1 VFGLAEQV
9 CPVRRCGPLDIIG
22 QSAYTW
28 AENAKIR
35 APLKLFGNANAKQI
49 ERSLKMA
56 AKLIKGTDIREE
68 ILEEITAE
76 VAKIKADHGVVPGL
90 VTILVGE
97 NPASISYV
105 TLKIKTAHRVGFHE
119 IQDTQPVDISEAD
132 LLALID
138 KYNKDDSINGI
149 LVQLPL
155 PKHVDEKK
163 ILNAID
169 PDKDVDGFHP
179 VNVGRLMI
187 GGSEVKFPPCT
198 PAGIQEMIV
207 RAGVETSGAETVVV
221 GRSNIVGK
229 PIANM
234 MLQKGPGANS
244 TVTIVHTRTK
254 DLAAHCLRAD
264 ILIVAAGVPGLV
276 KPEWIK
282 PGACVIDVGVNR
294 VGEKISEK
302 TGKKVAILRGDVDFD
317 AAKEIAGF
325 ITPVPGGVGPMTI
338 TMLMLN
344 TLKSLKFKLGIA

>member
-1 VFGLAEQV
+1 M
-9 CPVRRCGPLDIIG
+9 
-22 QSAYTW
+22 T
-28 AENAKIR
+28 
-35 APLKLFGNANAKQI
+35 
-49 ERSLKMA
+49 
-56 AKLIKGTDIREE
+56 AKLIKGTEIREE
-68 ILEEITAE
+68 ILAEIEEE
-76 VAKIKADHGVVPGL
+76 VKKIKAEHGKVPGL
-90 VTILVGE
+90 VTILIGE
-97 NPASISYV
+97 NPASMSYV
-105 TLKIKTAHRVGFHE
+105 TLKIKTATRLGFKE
-119 IQDTQPVDISEAD
+119 IQDSQPVDISEED

-138 KYNKDDSINGI
+138 KYNNDESINGI

-155 PKHVDEKK
+155 PKHIDDKK

-187 GGSEVKFPPCT
+187 GGDEVKFPPCT

-207 RAGVETSGAETVVV
+207 RAGVETSGAEVVVV

-234 MLQKGPGANS
+234 MLQKGDGANS
-244 TVTIVHTRTK
+244 TVTVVHTRTK
-254 DLAAHCLRAD
+254 DMDVHCKRAD

-302 TGKKVAILRGDVDFD
+302 TGKKIAILRGDVDFD
-317 AAKEIAGF
+317 AAKEIAGS

-338 TMLMLN
+338 TMLMVN
-344 TLKSLKFKLGIA
+344 TLKSLKFQLGII

>member
-1 VFGLAEQV
+1 M
-9 CPVRRCGPLDIIG
+9 
-22 QSAYTW
+22 T
-28 AENAKIR
+28 
-35 APLKLFGNANAKQI
+35 
-49 ERSLKMA
+49 
-56 AKLIKGTDIREE
+56 AKLILGTEIREQ

-76 VAKIKADHGVVPGL
+76 VKAIKAKHGVVPGL
-90 VTILVGE
+90 VTILIGA
-97 NPASISYV
+97 NPASMSYV
-105 TLKIKTAHRVGFHE
+105 TLKIQTAHRVGFNE
-119 IQDTQPVDISEAD
+119 VQDSQPVDISEAD

-155 PKHVDEKK
+155 PKHINEKK
-163 ILNAID
+163 VLNAID

-207 RAGVETSGAETVVV
+207 RAGVETKGAEVVVV

-234 MLQKGPGANS
+234 MLQKGVGANS
-244 TVTIVHTRTK
+244 TVTIVHTGTK
-254 DLAAHCLRAD
+254 NMDAHCKRAD

-294 VGEKISEK
+294 VGEKVSEK
-302 TGKKVAILRGDVDFD
+302 TGKKIAILKGDVDFD
-317 AAKEIAGF
+317 AAKEIAGS

-338 TMLMLN
+338 TMLMKN

>member
-1 VFGLAEQV
+1 M
-9 CPVRRCGPLDIIG
+9 
-22 QSAYTW
+22 T
-28 AENAKIR
+28 
-35 APLKLFGNANAKQI
+35 
-49 ERSLKMA
+49 
-56 AKLIKGTDIREE
+56 AKLIKGTEIREV
-68 ILEEITAE
+68 ILEEIQKE
-76 VAKIKADHGVVPGL
+76 VAEIKEKHGVVPGL

-105 TLKIKTAHRVGFHE
+105 TLKIKTANKLGFKE
-119 IQDTQPVDISEAD
+119 IQDSQSEDISEET
-132 LLALID
+132 LLGLVD
-138 KYNKDDSINGI
+138 KYNNDDSINGI

-155 PKHVDEKK
+155 PKHLDEKK
-163 ILNAID
+163 VLNAID

-187 GGSEVKFPPCT
+187 GGAEVKFAPCT

-207 RAGVETSGAETVVV
+207 RAGVETSGAEVVVV

-234 MLQKGPGANS
+234 MLQRSDGANS
-244 TVTIVHTRTK
+244 TVTVVHTRTQ
-254 DLAAHCLRAD
+254 DLAGHCKRAD
-264 ILIVAAGVPGLV
+264 ILIVAAGVPDLV

-302 TGKKVAILRGDVDFD
+302 TGKKIAILKGDVDFEK
-317 AAKEIAGF
+317 AKEIAGS
-325 ITPVPGGVGPMTI
+325 ITPVPGGVGPMTV
-338 TMLMLN
+338 TMLMKN

>member
-1 VFGLAEQV
+1 M
-9 CPVRRCGPLDIIG
+9 
-22 QSAYTW
+22 
-28 AENAKIR
+28 
-35 APLKLFGNANAKQI
+35 
-49 ERSLKMA
+49 KMS
-56 AKLIKGTDIREE
+56 AKLIKGTEIREE

-76 VAKIKADHGVVPGL
+76 VAQIKEKHGVVPGL

-119 IQDTQPVDISEAD
+119 IQDNQPDTVSEED

-138 KYNKDDSINGI
+138 KYNNDDSINGI
-149 LVQLPL
+149 LVQIPL
-155 PKHVDEKK
+155 PKHIDEKR

-187 GGSEVKFPPCT
+187 GGSGVKFLPCT

-207 RAGVETSGAETVVV
+207 RAGIETKGAEVVVV

-234 MLQKGPGANS
+234 MLQKGEGANS
-244 TVTIVHTRTK
+244 TVTIVHTSTK
-254 DLAAHCLRAD
+254 DLASHCKRAD
-264 ILIVAAGVPGLV
+264 ILIVAAGVPDLV

-302 TGKKVAILRGDVDFD
+302 TGKKIAILKGDVDFE
-317 AAKEIAGF
+317 AAKEIAGA

-338 TMLMLN
+338 TMLMKN
-344 TLKSLKFKLGIA
+344 TLRSLKYKLGIE

>member
-1 VFGLAEQV
+1 M
-9 CPVRRCGPLDIIG
+9 
-22 QSAYTW
+22 S
-28 AENAKIR
+28 
-35 APLKLFGNANAKQI
+35 
-49 ERSLKMA
+49 
-56 AKLIKGTDIREE
+56 AKLILGTEIREE

-76 VAKIKADHGVVPGL
+76 VAQIKKKHGKVPGL

-105 TLKIKTAHRVGFHE
+105 TLKIQTAHRVGFHE
-119 IQDTQPVDISEAD
+119 IQDTQPIDISEAD
-132 LLALID
+132 LLALIT
-138 KYNKDDSINGI
+138 KYNKDDAINGI

-155 PKHVDEKK
+155 PKHIDEKK
-163 ILNAID
+163 VLNAID

-187 GGSEVKFPPCT
+187 GGNEVKFPPFT
-198 PAGIQEMIV
+198 AAGIQEMII
-207 RAGVETSGAETVVV
+207 RAGVKTSGAEVVVV

-234 MLQKGPGANS
+234 MLQKGKGANA
-244 TVTIVHTRTK
+244 TVTIVHTGTK
-254 DLAAHCLRAD
+254 DLAFHCKRAD
-264 ILIVAAGVPGLV
+264 ILIVAAGVPDLV

-302 TGKKVAILRGDVDFD
+302 TGKKIAILKGDVDFE
-317 AAKEIAGF
+317 AAKEIAGS

-344 TLKSLKFKLGIA
+344 TLKSLKFKLGIN

>member
-1 VFGLAEQV
+1 M
-9 CPVRRCGPLDIIG
+9 
-22 QSAYTW
+22 T
-28 AENAKIR
+28 AKIISGTEIR
-35 APLKLFGNANAKQI
+35 KQ
-49 ERSLKMA
+49 
-56 AKLIKGTDIREE
+56 
-68 ILEEITAE
+68 ILEEISAE
-76 VAKIKADHGVVPGL
+76 VKEIKEKHGIVPGL

-105 TLKIKTAHRVGFHE
+105 TLKIKTANNLGFHE
-119 IQDTQPVDISEAD
+119 VQDNQSPDISEAD
-132 LLALID
+132 LLALIE
-138 KYNKDDSINGI
+138 KYNDDDSIHGI

-155 PKHVDEKK
+155 PKHIDEKK
-163 ILNAID
+163 VLNAID

-187 GGSEVKFPPCT
+187 GGDEVKFPPCT

-207 RAGVETSGAETVVV
+207 RTGVETSGAEVVVV

-234 MLQKGPGANS
+234 MLQKGPGANA

-254 DLAAHCLRAD
+254 DFAAHCKRAD

-294 VGEKISEK
+294 VGEKPSAK
-302 TGKKVAILRGDVDFD
+302 DPSRMVAILRGDVDFD
-317 AAKEIAGF
+317 AAKEIAGS

-338 TMLMLN
+338 TMLMKN
-344 TLKSLKFKLGIA
+344 TLRAMKLSAGIA